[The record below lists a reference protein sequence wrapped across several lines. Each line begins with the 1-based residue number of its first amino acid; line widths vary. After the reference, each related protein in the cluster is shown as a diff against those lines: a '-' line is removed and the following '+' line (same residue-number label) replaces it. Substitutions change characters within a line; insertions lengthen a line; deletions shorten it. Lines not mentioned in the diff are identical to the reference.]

1 MFCFLVAEKVV
12 NGEHEIKGKVVQVE
26 LEKVESSATGCRAVL
41 VSGLPKGVTENNVYI
56 YFQKKKNGGGEVE
69 KVEMLEEGKAR
80 VVFEKPEG
88 LSEFY
93 EISKLVLTCNSASST
108 GYIYLTNEFRYT
120 KVRRLR

>member
-1 MFCFLVAEKVV
+1 MLCFLVAEKVV
-12 NGEHEIKGKVVQVE
+12 NSEHEIKGKVVQVE

-41 VSGLPKGVTENNVYI
+41 VSDLPEGVTENNVYI
-56 YFQKKKNGGGEVE
+56 YFQKKKNGGGEVK

-108 GYIYLTNEFRYT
+108 GYIY
-120 KVRRLR
+120 